1 MIPLQ
6 SGLGRLDGTVVAII
20 NGENCKTVRNG

>member
-6 SGLGRLDGTVVAII
+6 SGLGRPNVAVVAII